1 MKAKFYTNSV
11 VIAVVLLLALSTG
24 IAQSHD
30 TDRGHKEQKQMKRS
44 MPIMSMAKELNLT
57 DEQMEK
63 IKNLHHDFEKKQIK
77 MDADKEIAELDFRKM
92 MMEDA
97 SQKDLNKQAD
107 VIANKM
113 AEKRK
118 LHINMQFKMKSNLSG
133 EQWKSWK
140 KQMHGRKMKSHKQRG
155 HRMEMKKMRDM

>member
-1 MKAKFYTNSV
+1 MNTKLYTNT
-11 VIAVVLLLALSTG
+11 IAMAVVLLLAVSTG
-24 IAQSHD
+24 IAQSHGG
-30 TDRGHKEQKQMKRS
+30 GHKEQKQMKHHMS
-44 MPIMSMAKELNLT
+44 IMSMADELNLT
-57 DEQMEK
+57 DKQIEK

-77 MDADKEIAELDFRKM
+77 IDADIEIAELDFKKM

-107 VIANKM
+107 MIANKM

-140 KQMHGRKMKSHKQRG
+140 KQMHGRKMKQHKQKG
-155 HRMEMKKMRDM
+155 HRMEMKKHMEM

>member
-1 MKAKFYTNSV
+1 MNTKLYTNI
-11 VIAVVLLLALSTG
+11 IAMTVVLLLALSTG
-24 IAQSHD
+24 MAQSHD
-30 TDRGHKEQKQMKRS
+30 KGHKDQKQMKHH

-77 MDADKEIAELDFRKM
+77 LDADIEIAELDFKKM

-118 LHINMQFKMKSNLSG
+118 LHINMQFKLKSNLSG
-133 EQWKSWK
+133 EQWESWK
-140 KQMHGRKMKSHKQRG
+140 KQMHGRQMRQHKQKG
-155 HRMEMKKMRDM
+155 QRMEWKRQKDM

>member
-1 MKAKFYTNSV
+1 MNTKFYTNT
-11 VIAVVLLLALSTG
+11 IATAVVLLLAMSTG

-30 TDRGHKEQKQMKRS
+30 SGHKEQKRMKHHMS
-44 MPIMSMAKELNLT
+44 IMSMADELNLT
-57 DEQMEK
+57 DKQMEK

-77 MDADKEIAELDFRKM
+77 IDADIEIAELDFKKM

-107 VIANKM
+107 MIANKM

-118 LHINMQFKMKSNLSG
+118 LHINMQFKMKSNLSD
-133 EQWKSWK
+133 EQWASWK
-140 KQMHGRKMKSHKQRG
+140 KQMHGRKMKSHKEKG
-155 HRMEMKKMRDM
+155 HRMGMKKMIDM

>member
-1 MKAKFYTNSV
+1 MNTKLYTNT
-11 VIAVVLLLALSTG
+11 IAMAVVLLLAVTTG

-30 TDRGHKEQKQMKRS
+30 SGHKKQMKHHMS
-44 MPIMSMAKELNLT
+44 IMSMAKELNLT
-57 DEQMEK
+57 DKQMEK

-77 MDADKEIAELDFRKM
+77 IDADIEIAELDFRKM

-113 AEKRK
+113 ADKRK
-118 LHINMQFKMKSNLSG
+118 LHINMQFKLKGNLSG
-133 EQWKSWK
+133 EQWESWK
-140 KQMHGRKMKSHKQRG
+140 KQMHGRQMRQHKQKG
-155 HRMEMKKMRDM
+155 HRMEMKKQKEM

>member
-1 MKAKFYTNSV
+1 MNTKFYTNT
-11 VIAVVLLLALSTG
+11 IAMAVVLLLAVTTG

-30 TDRGHKEQKQMKRS
+30 SGHKQQKQMKHHV
-44 MPIMSMAKELNLT
+44 PILSMAKELNLT
-57 DEQMEK
+57 EKQMEK

-77 MDADKEIAELDFRKM
+77 IDADIKIAELDFKKM

-118 LHINMQFKMKSNLSG
+118 LHINMQFKLKGNLSG
-133 EQWKSWK
+133 EQWESWK
-140 KQMHGRKMKSHKQRG
+140 KQMHGRQMRQHKQKG
-155 HRMEMKKMRDM
+155 HRMEMKKQKDM

>member
-1 MKAKFYTNSV
+1 MNTKFYTNTIA
-11 VIAVVLLLALSTG
+11 IAVVLLLAVTTG

-30 TDRGHKEQKQMKRS
+30 KEHKGQKQMKQH
-44 MPIMSMAKELNLT
+44 MPMMSMAKDLNLT
-57 DEQMEK
+57 DEQKEK

-77 MDADKEIAELDFRKM
+77 IDADIEIAELDFRKM
-92 MMEDA
+92 MMGDA

-107 VIANKM
+107 MIANKM

-118 LHINMQFKMKSNLSG
+118 LHISMQFKMKSNLSG

-140 KQMHGRKMKSHKQRG
+140 KQMHGRKMKQQRQKG
-155 HRMEMKKMRDM
+155 HRMEMKKRMDM

>member
-1 MKAKFYTNSV
+1 MNKKFYTNT
-11 VIAVVLLLALSTG
+11 IAMAVVLLLAVTTG
-24 IAQSHD
+24 IAQSHGS
-30 TDRGHKEQKQMKRS
+30 GHKGQKQMKHH
-44 MPIMSMAKELNLT
+44 MPILSMAKELNLT
-57 DEQMEK
+57 DKQMEK

-77 MDADKEIAELDFRKM
+77 IDADIEIAELDFRKM
-92 MMEDA
+92 MMDDA

-133 EQWKSWK
+133 EQWTSWR
-140 KQMHGRKMKSHKQRG
+140 KQMHGRKMKQHKQKG
-155 HRMEMKKMRDM
+155 HRMEMKKH

>member
-1 MKAKFYTNSV
+1 MNTKLYTN
-11 VIAVVLLLALSTG
+11 IIAMAVVLLLAVSTG
-24 IAQSHD
+24 MAQSHD
-30 TDRGHKEQKQMKRS
+30 SGQKKHKQMKHHMS
-44 MPIMSMAKELNLT
+44 VMSMAKELNLT
-57 DEQMEK
+57 DKQIEK
-63 IKNLHHDFEKKQIK
+63 IKNLNHDFEKKQIK
-77 MDADKEIAELDFRKM
+77 IDADIEIAELDFRKM

-107 VIANKM
+107 MIADKM

-140 KQMHGRKMKSHKQRG
+140 KQMHGRKMKQHKQKG
-155 HRMEMKKMRDM
+155 HRMEMKKHMEM